1 MNQAGGFIST
11 QADFEKFSN
20 STTERKS
27 MSTKTTIKRISLV
40 AVGALTLG
48 LLSIVPSQAA
58 VSTSTTGL
66 AFSDGTTSA
75 ATTINAGDSA
85 TVYVK
90 SSFVANA
97 QYDSVTVVGTVTDVP
112 ATSSYALLRPVLYD
126 SNTASATPVTFSGTA
141 DWAAAAA
148 SVAPA
153 YGLSGSDAANKAAN
167 ATWKFILSAP
177 SIAGTYKVIF
187 VNKKNDAGAAASD
200 LSPLGGTLTWTI
212 TVAAN
217 SVTALGNSSAYL
229 RAGSALY
236 ADGTALTDSAVVV
249 SKTALVTDTTQEATI
264 YVFERNATSTANE
277 SLTVTTTGP
286 VAVSDSNAARATTP
300 YITAKYNGATTGSPI
315 YVWATGTAGKATV
328 TVSTAS
334 GLLIATKTIYFY
346 GAVTKLANDTAD
358 LAPST
363 IVRKG
368 GKTLSSAW
376 LVAATDAAGMPV
388 TGLTLSCVP
397 ADVTVI
403 ASCAFTDELDGT
415 YLMDLTSAV
424 GSVSGKS
431 TTITARVVD
440 PAVTT
445 STAYLSAPAVT
456 VTTGSTVDTVKIAT
470 DKASYTAGEQM
481 IVTVTA
487 TDSSG
492 NPVYDGAAVP
502 TLNSNKSI
510 QGLTNV
516 ATTFLGGKADSISR
530 NADGSVAAT
539 YRVFAPAAGGTF
551 TIYADYLDSTGLVTK
566 HAEVSADVTDSA
578 SSAAQSAVDAA
589 NEATDAAN
597 AATDAA
603 NAAAEAADAAT
614 AAAQDAQ
621 AAVAAL
627 ASQVADLIS
636 GIKAQITA
644 LTNLVVKIQKKVKA

>member
-1 MNQAGGFIST
+1 
-11 QADFEKFSN
+11 
-20 STTERKS
+20 
-27 MSTKTTIKRISLV
+27 MSTKTTIKRIALV
-40 AVGALTLG
+40 AVSALGFG
-48 LLSIVPSQAA
+48 LLSVVPSQASVA
-58 VSTSTTGL
+58 TSTTGL

-75 ATTINAGDSA
+75 ASTIAAGDSA

-90 SSFVANA
+90 SSFVGTAA
-97 QYDSVTVVGTVTDVP
+97 FDSATVVGTVTDVP
-112 ATSSYALLRPVLYD
+112 ATASYSQLRSVLYD
-126 SNTASATPVTFSGTA
+126 SNTASSSPLVFRGAS
-141 DWAAAAA
+141 DWASAA
-148 SVAPA
+148 SSVSRS
-153 YGLSGSDAANKAAN
+153 YGITEAGSNRASN
-167 ATWKFILSAP
+167 ATFRFILSAP
-177 SIAGTYKVIF
+177 SIAGTYKVVF
-187 VNKKNDAGAAASD
+187 VNQASAAGATAAD
-200 LSPLGGTLTWTI
+200 LSPLGGSLTWTI
-212 TVAAN
+212 TVTAN
-217 SVTALGNSSAYL
+217 STTALGNSSAYL
-229 RAGSALY
+229 RPNDKLM
-236 ADGTALTDSAVVV
+236 ADGTAATDSAVVV
-249 SKTALVTDTTQEATI
+249 SKTALVTDNTQEATI
-264 YVFERNATSTANE
+264 YVFERNATSTASE

-286 VAVSDSNAARATTP
+286 AAVSDSNAARATTP
-300 YITAKYNGATTGSPI
+300 YITAKYTSAGATTGSPI

-368 GKTLSSAW
+368 GKTLSGAW
-376 LVAATDAAGMPV
+376 LIAATDAAGMPV

-403 ASCAFTDELDGT
+403 ASCSYADQGDGT
-415 YLMDLTSAV
+415 YLISLTSAV

-431 TTITARVVD
+431 TTITSRVVD

-502 TLNSNKSI
+502 TLNSNKSV

-566 HAEVSADVTDSA
+566 HAEVSAEVTDSA